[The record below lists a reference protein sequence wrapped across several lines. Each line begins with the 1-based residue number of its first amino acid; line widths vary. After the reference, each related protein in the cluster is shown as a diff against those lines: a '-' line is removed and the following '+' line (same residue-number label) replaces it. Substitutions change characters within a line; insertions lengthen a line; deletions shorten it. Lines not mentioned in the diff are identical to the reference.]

1 MKTPLPLLAALAAG
15 LLAACG
21 QAAPAQPA
29 SSGGPSASGPGA
41 VYDAAR
47 KEGQL
52 TVNTHDPDQE
62 AGAVDLFTKRY
73 PGIKINWLTGRGTDI
88 AEKVKTEAANNVY
101 NLDVLDAGSQDTAG
115 LKDEGL
121 TEAYQSPELA
131 NVRQEFHDPDNFV
144 NPQYVQVYGIVINT
158 KLVPP
163 EAEPK
168 SWNDLLDPRWK
179 GQIAMQD
186 PRGTGGTMSLMTAF
200 SKDGSLGLDYVKK
213 LAQQNIFIGR
223 ETQQLLTDTIRG
235 EHAIQLGV
243 SSANFVLEKQKNP
256 AVPIKWIKPTEGE
269 STSMIWLSIVKHAP
283 HPNAAHLWVDWRLSD
298 EGQTALA
305 KEGQAAV
312 RTGVKTPF
320 DEGSVDGVRIL
331 YLQTNQDVV
340 KIKEYSQMWDDI
352 FFNKK

>member
-1 MKTPLPLLAALAAG
+1 VNKRFVALAV
-15 LLAACG
+15 AAAITITGCG
-21 QAAPAQPA
+21 QAASPA
-29 SSGGPSASGPGA
+29 PSAGASGSA
-41 VYDAAR
+41 TSSVYEAAK

-62 AGAVDLFTKRY
+62 AQAVAAFNGRY
-73 PGIKINWLTGRGTDI
+73 PGIKITWLTGRGTDI
-88 AEKVKTEAANNVY
+88 AEKVKTEAANKVY

-121 TEAYQSPELA
+121 TEPYQSPELA
-131 NVRQEFHDPDNFV
+131 NVRPEFRDPEGAV

-158 KLVPP
+158 KLVP
-163 EAEPK
+163 AGSEPK
-168 SWNDLLDPRWK
+168 SWTDLLDPKWK

-186 PRGTGGTMSLMTAF
+186 PRGTGGTMSLLTAF
-200 SKDGSLGLDYVKK
+200 SKDSGLGIEYVKK
-213 LAQQNIFIGR
+213 LAQQDVFMGR

-243 SSANFVLEKQKNP
+243 SSANFVLEKEKNS

-269 STSMIWLSIVKHAP
+269 STSMIWLSLVKNAP
-283 HPNAAHLWVDWRLSD
+283 HPNAARLWVDWRLSD
-298 EGQTALA
+298 EGQTALG

-320 DEGSVDGVRIL
+320 DEGNVDGVRIM

-352 FFNKK
+352 FFKK